1 MVGCYNSG
9 VATAKNGSSH
19 KEEQNEKSNH
29 YLLLNAPMASLASLL
44 RISSPLIAARSANN
58 SSQCSVPSQKTFFS
72 PRMAGTDLVNN
83 RPAKASMAS
92 SMAAESSKISLY
104 KPRWKAHSAER
115 HSVALIAKSDIPAN
129 PSLRS
134 TAGPT
139 TNGPIPTASS
149 LSFTDACLVA

>member
-1 MVGCYNSG
+1 
-9 VATAKNGSSH
+9 
-19 KEEQNEKSNH
+19 
-29 YLLLNAPMASLASLL
+29 MASLASLL

-92 SMAAESSKISLY
+92 SIAAASSKISLY

-115 HSVALIAKSDIPAN
+115 HSVALIAKSDMPAN

-134 TAGPT
+134 HCRAHHKRSYTYRQLAELSPLRAWSHNSNLPKKRGLHHRQQP
-139 TNGPIPTASS
+139 S
-149 LSFTDACLVA
+149 LERGR